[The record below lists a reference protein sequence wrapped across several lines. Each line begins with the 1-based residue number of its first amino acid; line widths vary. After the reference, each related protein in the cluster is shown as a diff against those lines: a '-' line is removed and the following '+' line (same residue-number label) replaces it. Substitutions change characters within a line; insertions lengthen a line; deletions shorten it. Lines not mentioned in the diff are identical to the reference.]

1 MLLFAGFLFSV
12 FLDYV
17 RPGSYLPIIEALR
30 LNSVVPLTVLLFTI
44 FHRSDVSDREFFS
57 NRNSRWLLFF
67 LVLLLI
73 SVFTADVTHYSFNV
87 LKTVLGFVFWY
98 YIIVKLVTTERRMRA
113 LFATLVLSHA
123 ILLLLNPQLVTNP
136 EVRSYI
142 QGNTFLGDGN
152 DYSLSVTIVIPMC
165 LYLIVRARSL
175 WMRLLWGAAF
185 AGLILGVVG
194 TQSRG
199 ATIALACMFMFL
211 WWKGRQKAVGLVLIG
226 IVTAGIVNY
235 APDVYFDRL
244 NTITTYQQESS
255 AMGRIMAWKTA
266 VRMAEKYPIL
276 GVGSGHFAVKLG
288 TEFRPPEFGVRN
300 LPWLTAHSMYFLL
313 LGELGIPGITF
324 LLAMLIGNYLI
335 NNSLIRSARNSSPE
349 LANLF
354 LMLNASLIAFAIGGA
369 FLSVAYYPHLYV
381 LAGIWTAAHLI
392 YKNVRMDRPETAISP
407 TDEDAEQRAQRLVW
421 GAGDSNKLTIDR

>member
-1 MLLFAGFLFSV
+1 MLLYAGFLFSI

-17 RPGSYLPIIEALR
+17 RPGSYLPAIEAAR
-30 LNSVVPLTVLLFTI
+30 LNSVVPLTILLFTI
-44 FHRSDVSDREFFS
+44 FHKSDVSHREFFN

-67 LVLLLI
+67 FFLLLI
-73 SVFTADVTHYSFNV
+73 SVFTSDVTHYSFNV
-87 LKTVLGFVFWY
+87 LKTVLGFIFWY
-98 YIIVKLVTTERRMRA
+98 YIIVRLVTTERRMRT

-123 ILLLLNPQLVTNP
+123 ILLALNPQLVTNP

-165 LYLIVRARSL
+165 LYLIVRAKSFGLRIF
-175 WMRLLWGAAF
+175 WATAMAA
-185 AGLILGVVG
+185 LMLGVVG

-199 ATIALACMFMFL
+199 AAIALAVLFLFL
-211 WWKGRQKAVGLVLIG
+211 WWKGRRKALGLVLVG
-226 IVTAGIVNY
+226 IVTAGIVSY

-244 NTITTYQQESS
+244 NTITNYQQEGS

-266 VRMAEKYPIL
+266 VRMAEEYPLL

-288 TEFRPPEFGVRN
+288 TEFRPPEYGLAN

-324 LLAMLIGNYLI
+324 LLALLIGNYI
-335 NNSLIRSARNSSPE
+335 SNNNAIRIRTEHTSE
-349 LANLF
+349 LSTLF
-354 LMLNASLIAFAIGGA
+354 LMLNASLVAFAVGGA

-381 LAGIWTAAHLI
+381 LTGIWTAAYLI
-392 YKNVRMDRPETAISP
+392 HRRAQKGRTEASSLT
-407 TDEDAEQRAQRLVW
+407 TGEDAEQRAERLVW
-421 GAGDSNKLTIDR
+421 SAGDPKNLPVNR